1 MSVTAGSRGT
11 GARERHGNLMPSEF
25 DLAVI
30 GSGMGGVLAAD
41 AATDLGA
48 RVALIE
54 KDRIGGT

>member
-1 MSVTAGSRGT
+1 
-11 GARERHGNLMPSEF
+11 MPSEF
-25 DLAVI
+25 DLVVI
-30 GSGMGGVLAAD
+30 GSGMGGALAAD

>member
-1 MSVTAGSRGT
+1 
-11 GARERHGNLMPSEF
+11 MPSEF